1 MKAKSQVIVGNNAK
15 CPFGVS
21 ILDILLV
28 DDVHLCLHELLTFT
42 YVKVSHLKL
51 KKVKLNEKF
60 IDLWFNMDDRKTVV
74 IEAHDDMV
82 LIESDMKTI
91 EQNIHH

>member
-1 MKAKSQVIVGNNAK
+1 M
-15 CPFGVS
+15 
-21 ILDILLV
+21 
-28 DDVHLCLHELLTFT
+28 
-42 YVKVSHLKL
+42 KVSHLKL

-74 IEAHDDMV
+74 SEAHDDMV